1 MLDPEKTAVY
11 RILDANINRLR
22 EALRV
27 IEERYR
33 FADNNTSNTNIVIEL
48 KGIRHS
54 LKDLAVILG
63 NDALVASRDTKTDI
77 LADTTSPDELDRLS
91 MQDITIAN
99 FKRAQ
104 EAARVLEEYSKLAG
118 APSSPETAKN
128 IRFSIYDLE
137 KKLMERNR

>member
-1 MLDPEKTAVY
+1 MHDAEKTAVY

-33 FADNNTSNTNIVIEL
+33 FADSNTSITIDL
-48 KGIRHS
+48 KRIRHS
-54 LKDLAVILG
+54 LKDLAVLLG
-63 NDALVASRDTKTDI
+63 NDALVASRDTSTDI
-77 LADTTSPDELDRLS
+77 LADKTSPDELDRLS
-91 MQDITIAN
+91 IQDITIAN

-104 EAARVLEEYSKLAG
+104 EAARVLEEYTKLAG
-118 APSSPETAKN
+118 QPLGPETAKN

-137 KKLMERNR
+137 KKLMEHNR